1 MQLIRIGLEHPD
13 IRFEVL
19 YGVSSN
25 EAAWWDNSRAHS
37 LGYRPKGKAEDHR
50 AHAEAEQA
58 KIGPDP
64 VGDLFQGGTFCASE
78 FTNDVKRAGP

>member
-1 MQLIRIGLEHPD
+1 MKRRGGTIRAPNRSATG
-13 IRFEVL
+13 R
-19 YGVSSN
+19 
-25 EAAWWDNSRAHS
+25 RAE
-37 LGYRPKGKAEDHR
+37 AEDHR

-64 VGDLFQGGTFCASE
+64 VGDVFQGGTFCASE